1 MANDLEIIRSID
13 IEDVIRTALSGHFT
27 IYCRPL
33 PAKFTVPSLEIS
45 SVGGTDE
52 NEVDTFDVVLDARA
66 QEDAEANE
74 LLRDAIGALKAIA
87 KKQTTAIRHVTV
99 NASGS
104 WGSDPVRP
112 DLAMY
117 SARLRITAHQ
127 ESIII

>member
-1 MANDLEIIRSID
+1 MANELEIIRSID

-27 IYCRPL
+27 IFCRPL

-52 NEVDTFDVVLDARA
+52 NEVDTFDVILDARA

-74 LLRDAIGALKAIA
+74 LLRNAIGALKAIA
-87 KKQTTAIRHVTV
+87 KQQTTAIRHVTV

>member
-1 MANDLEIIRSID
+1 MADLEIIRSID
-13 IEDVIRTALSGHFT
+13 IEDVIRTALSGKFT

-33 PAKFTVPSLEIS
+33 PANFAVPSLEIS
-45 SVGGTDE
+45 SVGGTDK
-52 NEVDTFDVVLDARA
+52 NTIDTFDVVLDARA
-66 QEDAEANE
+66 QEDALANE
-74 LLRDAIGALKAIA
+74 LLRNAIGVLRAIA
-87 KKQTTAIRHVTV
+87 AAQTTAIRHVTI
-99 NASGS
+99 NTSGS

>member
-1 MANDLEIIRSID
+1 MANELEIIRSID

-27 IYCRPL
+27 IFCRPL

-74 LLRDAIGALKAIA
+74 LLRNAIGALKAIA
-87 KKQTTAIRHVTV
+87 KQQTTAIRHVTV

-117 SARLRITAHQ
+117 SARLRMTAHQ
-127 ESIII
+127 ESITI

>member
-1 MANDLEIIRSID
+1 MANDLEISRSID
-13 IEDVIRTALSGHFT
+13 VEDVIRTALSGHFT

-99 NASGS
+99 NTSGS

>member
-1 MANDLEIIRSID
+1 MANELEIIRSID

-74 LLRDAIGALKAIA
+74 LLRNAIGALKAIA

-99 NASGS
+99 NTSGS

-117 SARLRITAHQ
+117 SARLRMTAHQ

>member
-27 IYCRPL
+27 IFCRPL

-99 NASGS
+99 NTSGS

>member
-1 MANDLEIIRSID
+1 MANDLEINRSID

-27 IYCRPL
+27 IFCKPL

-45 SVGGTDE
+45 SAGGTDE
-52 NEVDTFDVVLDARA
+52 NKVDTFDVVLDARA

-74 LLRDAIGALKAIA
+74 LLRNAIGALKVIA
-87 KKQTTAIRHVTV
+87 KQQTTAIRHVTV

-117 SARLRITAHQ
+117 SARLRLTAHQ

>member
-1 MANDLEIIRSID
+1 MANELEIIRSID

-27 IYCRPL
+27 IFCRPL

-74 LLRDAIGALKAIA
+74 LLRNAIGALKTIA
-87 KKQTTAIRHVTV
+87 KQQTTAIRHVTV
-99 NASGS
+99 NTSGS

-117 SARLRITAHQ
+117 SARLRLTAHQ
-127 ESIII
+127 ESITI

>member
-27 IYCRPL
+27 IFCRPL

-74 LLRDAIGALKAIA
+74 LLRNAIGALKAIA

-99 NASGS
+99 NTSGS

>member
-1 MANDLEIIRSID
+1 MANDLEISRSID

-27 IYCRPL
+27 TYCRPL
-33 PAKFTVPSLEIS
+33 PANFTVPSLEIS

-66 QEDAEANE
+66 QEDAGANE
-74 LLRDAIGALKAIA
+74 LLRNAIGALKAIA
-87 KKQTTAIRHVTV
+87 KQQTTAIRHVTV

-127 ESIII
+127 ESINI

>member
-1 MANDLEIIRSID
+1 MANDLEINRSID

-66 QEDAEANE
+66 QEDAEANG
-74 LLRDAIGALKAIA
+74 LLRNAIGALKAIA
-87 KKQTTAIRHVTV
+87 KQQTTAIRHVTV
-99 NASGS
+99 NTSGS